1 MLIEFL
7 QLFGQTLALGAFQRE
22 RVRAMLPETSRLH
35 LTELERELV
44 GLFETWGYDTSE
56 EAIEKRRQEQL
67 TELRGVLTGSNRRHA
82 DLPRGCPAIALPLL
96 RCRRFERV
104 PAASIRELEPAA
116 DVDAIDEAEE
126 LTSLFHFFETTLGL
140 QGEKCL
146 TFDSFAEGTLANTPL
161 GKLRVAAFQSAVRG
175 MTADV
180 KKAQKTKPV
189 AVS

>member
-1 MLIEFL
+1 MPRTPWHTGKGTINLDDFL
-7 QLFGQTLALGAFQRE
+7 TQAR
-22 RVRAMLPETSRLH
+22 TS
-35 LTELERELV
+35 
-44 GLFETWGYDTSE
+44 
-56 EAIEKRRQEQL
+56 
-67 TELRGVLTGSNRRHA
+67 
-82 DLPRGCPAIALPLL
+82 
-96 RCRRFERV
+96 
-104 PAASIRELEPAA
+104 
-116 DVDAIDEAEE
+116 DEAEE

-180 KKAQKTKPV
+180 KKARQVKAV